1 MATSGYDV
9 FSPWEIPL
17 LNTVILLL
25 SGATITWAHHAIVVG
40 NYQQVL

>member
-1 MATSGYDV
+1 MASCRNDV

-40 NYQQVL
+40 NFQQDW